1 MAGNFAHAGRL
12 GVTKEKTCNLPP
24 FLHVGQPHFSAVF
37 LLHQNDDS
45 TMMRKILS
53 VCALLLSQ
61 VLAAENNCNSNGD
74 ICARFE
80 DGFNSRVLGE
90 ISEWWDELEKN
101 VRPLKCEFPREEE
114 DEGREQ
120 VSK

>member
-1 MAGNFAHAGRL
+1 VLSLYHKDA
-12 GVTKEKTCNLPP
+12 
-24 FLHVGQPHFSAVF
+24 
-37 LLHQNDDS
+37 DS
-45 TMMRKILS
+45 KMMWKILS
-53 VCALLLSQ
+53 VCALLMSQ
-61 VLAAENNCNSNGD
+61 VLAAVNYCNSNGD